1 MRTVDM
7 RTVRLLAGTLIAAA
21 LGTSASASAEAWPSR
36 PIEWIVPFAP
46 GGSTDTVAR
55 IVAEKLG
62 PILKQPVYVVN
73 RPGAESEIGYKA
85 AARANPDGYTMVLTV
100 PSVVTN
106 PLYFK
111 NSLDP
116 SELAPVIYLAQGPY
130 ILLGSAKTAP
140 KTVPDLIAAI
150 TARPGKISCAMTGGV
165 GSIGCEMLQAM
176 TKSALLKVPYRGSN
190 PGTLAVMSGQV
201 DLVFSFSIAAR
212 SAAQSDQIRALA
224 TTAAKRGSNPM
235 PQLPAMAEFIPGFE
249 LEGWDGVMVPR
260 GTPPDIIGRLNK
272 AMNAVLNMPDVR
284 AELEKGGLDT
294 VGGTPDEFS
303 LRLRTVQQS
312 FKGVLD
318 ARARA
323 AGVKPQ

>member
-1 MRTVDM
+1 M
-7 RTVRLLAGTLIAAA
+7 
-21 LGTSASASAEAWPSR
+21 
-36 PIEWIVPFAP
+36 
-46 GGSTDTVAR
+46 VAR
-55 IVAEKLG
+55 IVADKLG
-62 PILKQPVYVVN
+62 AILKQPVFVVN

-85 AARANPDGYTMVLTV
+85 AARANPHGYTMVLTV

-111 NSLDP
+111 ESLDP
-116 SELAPVIYLAQGPY
+116 GELSPVIYLAQGPY

-140 KTVPDLIAAI
+140 KTVPELIAAMK
-150 TARPGKISCAMTGGV
+150 ANPGKISCAMTGGV

-176 TKSALLKVPYRGSN
+176 TSSALLKVPYRGSN

-224 TTAAKRGSNPM
+224 TTAPKRGSAPM
-235 PQLPAMAEFIPGFE
+235 PELPAIAEFIPGFE

-260 GTPPDIIGRLNK
+260 GTPRDVIDRLNK
-272 AMNAVLNMPDVR
+272 AMNAALNLPDVR
-284 AELEKGGLDT
+284 AKLQKGGLDT
-294 VGGTPDEFS
+294 IGGTPDEFA
-303 LRLRTVQQS
+303 LRLRTVQQT
-312 FKGVLD
+312 FKRVLD
-318 ARARA
+318 A

>member
-1 MRTVDM
+1 MRTI
-7 RTVRLLAGTLIAAA
+7 RILAGTIIAAA
-21 LGTSASASAEAWPSR
+21 LAAPAVASAQGWPSR
-36 PIEWIVPFAP
+36 PVEWIVPFAP
-46 GGSTDTVAR
+46 GGSTDMVAR
-55 IVAEKLG
+55 IVADKLG
-62 PILKQPVYVVN
+62 AILKQPVFVVN

-111 NSLDP
+111 ESLDP
-116 SELAPVIYLAQGPY
+116 SELSPVIYLAQGPY

-140 KTVPDLIAAI
+140 KTVPELIAAMK
-150 TARPGKISCAMTGGV
+150 AHPGKISCAMTGGV

-176 TKSALLKVPYRGSN
+176 TSSALLKVPYRGSN

-224 TTAAKRGSNPM
+224 TTAPKRGSAPM
-235 PQLPAMAEFIPGFE
+235 PELPAIAEFIPGFE

-260 GTPPDIIGRLNK
+260 GTPRDVIGRLNK
-272 AMNAVLNMPDVR
+272 AMNAALNLPDVR
-284 AELEKGGLDT
+284 AKLQKGGLDT
-294 VGGTPDEFS
+294 IGGTPDEFA
-303 LRLRTVQQS
+303 LRLRTVQQT
-312 FKGVLD
+312 FKRVLD
-318 ARARA
+318 A

>member
-1 MRTVDM
+1 M
-7 RTVRLLAGTLIAAA
+7 
-21 LGTSASASAEAWPSR
+21 
-36 PIEWIVPFAP
+36 
-46 GGSTDTVAR
+46 VAR

-62 PILKQPVYVVN
+62 AILKQPVFVVN
-73 RPGAESEIGYKA
+73 RPGAEFEIGYKA

-111 NSLDP
+111 ESLDP
-116 SELAPVIYLAQGPY
+116 GELSPVIYLAQGPY

-140 KTVPDLIAAI
+140 KTIPELIAAMK
-150 TARPGKISCAMTGGV
+150 AHPGKISCAMTGGV

-176 TKSALLKVPYRGSN
+176 TNSALLKVPYRGSN

-201 DLVFSFSIAAR
+201 DLVFNFAIAAR

-224 TTAAKRGSNPM
+224 TTAPKRGSAPM
-235 PQLPAMAEFIPGFE
+235 PELPAIAEFIPGFE

-260 GTPPDIIGRLNK
+260 GTPRDVIDRLNK
-272 AMNAVLNMPDVR
+272 AMNAALNLPDVR
-284 AELEKGGLDT
+284 AELQKGGLDT
-294 VGGTPDEFS
+294 IGGTPDEFA
-303 LRLRTVQQS
+303 LRLRTVQQT
-312 FKGVLD
+312 FMRVLD
-318 ARARA
+318 A

>member
-1 MRTVDM
+1 MQ
-7 RTVRLLAGTLIAAA
+7 TVRFLASAIIAAA
-21 LGTSASASAEAWPSR
+21 LAAPGLASAQQWPSR

-55 IVAEKLG
+55 IVADKLG

-85 AARANPDGYTMVLTV
+85 AARANPDGYTMVLAV

-130 ILLGSAKTAP
+130 ILLGSVKTAP
-140 KTVPDLIAAI
+140 KTVPELIAAI
-150 TARPGKISCAMTGGV
+150 KARPGKISCAMTGGV

-224 TTAAKRGSNPM
+224 TTAPKRGANPM
-235 PQLPAMAEFIPGFE
+235 PELPAMAEFISGFE

-260 GTPPDIIGRLNK
+260 GTPPDVIARLNQ
-272 AMNAVLNMPDVR
+272 AMNTALNMPDVR

-294 VGGTPDEFS
+294 IGGAPDDFA
-303 LRLRTVQQS
+303 LRLRTVQQT
-312 FKGVLD
+312 FKHVLD
-318 ARARA
+318 A
-323 AGVKPQ
+323 AGVQPQ

>member
-1 MRTVDM
+1 MQTIRY
-7 RTVRLLAGTLIAAA
+7 LAVTIIAAA
-21 LGTSASASAEAWPSR
+21 LAPPGPASAEEWPSR

-55 IVAEKLG
+55 IVADKLG
-62 PILKQPVYVVN
+62 PILKQPVFVVN

-85 AARANPDGYTMVLTV
+85 AARAIPDGYTMVLTV

-116 SELAPVIYLAQGPY
+116 GELAPVIYLAQGPY

-140 KTVPDLIAAI
+140 KSVPDLIADMKAH
-150 TARPGKISCAMTGGV
+150 PGKVSCAMTGGV
-165 GSIGCEMLQAM
+165 GSIGCEMLQAT

-224 TTAAKRGSNPM
+224 TTAAKRGSAPM
-235 PQLPAMAEFIPGFE
+235 PNLPAMAEFIPGFE

-260 GTPPDIIGRLNK
+260 GTPPEIIGRLNK
-272 AMNAVLNMPDVR
+272 AMNVALNLPDVR
-284 AELEKGGLDT
+284 AELEKGGLET
-294 VGGTPDEFS
+294 VGGPPDEFAG
-303 LRLRTVQQS
+303 RLRTVQQT
-312 FKGVLD
+312 FKSVLD
-318 ARARA
+318 A
-323 AGVKPQ
+323 AGVNPQ

>member
-1 MRTVDM
+1 MGF
-7 RTVRLLAGTLIAAA
+7 LAGTVIAAMLA
-21 LGTSASASAEAWPSR
+21 ASTVASAEQWPSR
-36 PIEWIVPFAP
+36 PIEWIVPFAA

-55 IVAEKLG
+55 IVADKLG
-62 PILKQPVYVVN
+62 SILKKPVFVVN

-116 SELAPVIYLAQGPY
+116 SELTPVIYLAQGPY
-130 ILLGSAKTAP
+130 ILLGSAKSAP
-140 KTVPDLIAAI
+140 KSVPDLIAGMKAQ
-150 TARPGKISCAMTGGV
+150 PGKISCAMTGGV
-165 GSIGCEMLQAM
+165 GSIGCEMLQAT

-201 DLVFSFSIAAR
+201 DLVFNFSIAAR

-224 TTAAKRGSNPM
+224 TTAPKRGFAPM
-235 PQLPAMAEFIPGFE
+235 PELPAMAEFIPGFE
-249 LEGWDGVMVPR
+249 LEGWDGVMVPH
-260 GTPPDIIGRLNK
+260 GSPPDVVDRLNK
-272 AMNAVLNMPDVR
+272 AMNTALNMPDVR
-284 AELEKGGLDT
+284 AELEKGGLET
-294 VGGTPDEFS
+294 IGGTPDDFAR
-303 LRLRTVQQS
+303 RLHAVQET
-312 FKGVLD
+312 FKRALD
-318 ARARA
+318 A

>member
-1 MRTVDM
+1 MRTI
-7 RTVRLLAGTLIAAA
+7 RILAGTIIAAA
-21 LGTSASASAEAWPSR
+21 LAAPAVASAQGWPSR
-36 PIEWIVPFAP
+36 PVEWIVPFAP
-46 GGSTDTVAR
+46 GGSTDMVAR
-55 IVAEKLG
+55 IVADKLG
-62 PILKQPVYVVN
+62 AILKQPVFVVN

-111 NSLDP
+111 ESLDP
-116 SELAPVIYLAQGPY
+116 SELSPVIYLAQGPY

-140 KTVPDLIAAI
+140 KTVPELIAAMK
-150 TARPGKISCAMTGGV
+150 AHPGKISCAMTGGV

-176 TKSALLKVPYRGSN
+176 TNSALLKVPYRGSN

-224 TTAAKRGSNPM
+224 TTAPKRGSAPM
-235 PQLPAMAEFIPGFE
+235 PELPAIAEFIPGFE

-260 GTPPDIIGRLNK
+260 GTPRDVIDRLNK
-272 AMNAVLNMPDVR
+272 AMNAALNLPDVR
-284 AELEKGGLDT
+284 AKLQKGGLDT
-294 VGGTPDEFS
+294 IGGTPDEFA
-303 LRLRTVQQS
+303 LRLRTVQQT
-312 FKGVLD
+312 FKRVLD
-318 ARARA
+318 A

>member
-1 MRTVDM
+1 MRTG
-7 RTVRLLAGTLIAAA
+7 RILAGTLIAAVVA
-21 LGTSASASAEAWPSR
+21 APSAASAESWPSR
-36 PIEWIVPFAP
+36 PVEWIVPFAP

-55 IVAEKLG
+55 ILADKLG
-62 PILKQPVYVVN
+62 TILKQPVYVVN

-85 AARANPDGYTMVLTV
+85 AARASPDGYTMVLTV

-140 KTVPDLIAAI
+140 KTVPDLIAAMK
-150 TARPGKISCAMTGGV
+150 AHPGKTSCAMTGGV

-190 PGTLAVMSGQV
+190 PGTLAVMSAQV
-201 DLVFSFSIAAR
+201 DLVFNFSIAAR
-212 SAAQSDQIRALA
+212 SATQSNQIRALA
-224 TTAAKRGSNPM
+224 TTAPKRGSNPM
-235 PQLPAMAEFIPGFE
+235 PELPAMAEFIPGFE
-249 LEGWDGVMVPR
+249 LDGWDGVMVPR
-260 GTPPDIIGRLNK
+260 GTPPDTVGRLNK
-272 AMNAVLNMPDVR
+272 AMNVALNMPDVR

-294 VGGTPDEFS
+294 VGGAPDEFA
-303 LRLRTVQQS
+303 LRLRAVQQA
-312 FKGVLD
+312 FRRVLD
-318 ARARA
+318 A

>member
-1 MRTVDM
+1 MQIIRF
-7 RTVRLLAGTLIAAA
+7 LAGAMIVAA
-21 LGTSASASAEAWPSR
+21 LAAPGLACADEWPSR

-55 IVAEKLG
+55 IVADKLG
-62 PILKQPVYVVN
+62 PILKQPVFVVN

-111 NSLDP
+111 NSLNPD
-116 SELAPVIYLAQGPY
+116 ELTPVIYLAQGPY

-140 KTVPDLIAAI
+140 KSVPDLIADMKAY
-150 TARPGKISCAMTGGV
+150 PGKVSCAMTGGV
-165 GSIGCEMLQAM
+165 GSIGCEMLQAT

-224 TTAAKRGSNPM
+224 TTAPKRGSALM
-235 PQLPAMAEFIPGFE
+235 PTLPAMAESIAGFE

-260 GTPPDIIGRLNK
+260 GTPPDVIGRLNK
-272 AMNAVLNMPDVR
+272 AMNVALNLPDVR
-284 AELEKGGLDT
+284 AELEKGGLET
-294 VGGTPDEFS
+294 VGGTPDEFVG
-303 LRLRTVQQS
+303 RLRTVQQT
-312 FKGVLD
+312 FKSVLD
-318 ARARA
+318 A

>member
-1 MRTVDM
+1 MQTIRFLV
-7 RTVRLLAGTLIAAA
+7 GTIIAAVLA
-21 LGTSASASAEAWPSR
+21 APGLACADEWPSR

-55 IVAEKLG
+55 IVADKLG
-62 PILKQPVYVVN
+62 PILKQPVFVVN

-116 SELAPVIYLAQGPY
+116 DQLAPVIYLAQGPY

-140 KTVPDLIAAI
+140 KSVPDLIAYMKAH
-150 TARPGKISCAMTGGV
+150 PGKVSCAMTGGV
-165 GSIGCEMLQAM
+165 GSIGCEMLQA
-176 TKSALLKVPYRGSN
+176 TAKSALLKVPYRGSN

-224 TTAAKRGSNPM
+224 TTAPKRGSAPM
-235 PQLPAMAEFIPGFE
+235 PELPALAESIPGFE

-260 GTPPDIIGRLNK
+260 GTQPEVIGRLNK
-272 AMNAVLNMPDVR
+272 AMNVALNLPDVR
-284 AELEKGGLDT
+284 AELEKGGLET
-294 VGGTPDEFS
+294 VGSAPDEFAG
-303 LRLRTVQQS
+303 RLRTVQQT
-312 FKGVLD
+312 FKSVLD
-318 ARARA
+318 A

>member
-1 MRTVDM
+1 MRTI
-7 RTVRLLAGTLIAAA
+7 RILAGTIIAAA
-21 LGTSASASAEAWPSR
+21 LAAPAVVSAQGWPSR
-36 PIEWIVPFAP
+36 PVEWIVPFAP
-46 GGSTDTVAR
+46 GGSTDMVAR

-62 PILKQPVYVVN
+62 AILKQPVFVVN

-111 NSLDP
+111 ESLDP
-116 SELAPVIYLAQGPY
+116 GELSPVIYLAQGPY

-140 KTVPDLIAAI
+140 KAVPELIAAMK
-150 TARPGKISCAMTGGV
+150 AHPGKISCAMTGGV

-176 TKSALLKVPYRGSN
+176 TNSALLKVPYRGSN

-201 DLVFSFSIAAR
+201 DLVFNFAIAAR

-224 TTAAKRGSNPM
+224 TTAPKRGSAPM
-235 PQLPAMAEFIPGFE
+235 PELPAIAEFIPGFE

-260 GTPPDIIGRLNK
+260 GTPRDVIDRLNK
-272 AMNAVLNMPDVR
+272 AMNAALNLPDVR
-284 AELEKGGLDT
+284 AELQKGGLDT
-294 VGGTPDEFS
+294 IGGTPDEFA
-303 LRLRTVQQS
+303 LRLRTVQQT
-312 FKGVLD
+312 FKRVLD
-318 ARARA
+318 A

>member
-1 MRTVDM
+1 MRTI
-7 RTVRLLAGTLIAAA
+7 RILAGTIIAAA
-21 LGTSASASAEAWPSR
+21 LAAPAVASAQGWPSR
-36 PIEWIVPFAP
+36 PVEWIVPFAP
-46 GGSTDTVAR
+46 GGSTDMVAR
-55 IVAEKLG
+55 IVADKLG
-62 PILKQPVYVVN
+62 AILKQPVFVVN

-111 NSLDP
+111 ESLDP
-116 SELAPVIYLAQGPY
+116 SELSPVIYLAQGPY

-140 KTVPDLIAAI
+140 KTVPELIAAMK
-150 TARPGKISCAMTGGV
+150 AHSGKISCAMTGGV

-176 TKSALLKVPYRGSN
+176 TSSALLKVPYRGSN

-224 TTAAKRGSNPM
+224 TTAPKRGSAPM
-235 PQLPAMAEFIPGFE
+235 PELPAIAEFIPGFE

-260 GTPPDIIGRLNK
+260 GTPRDVIDRLNK
-272 AMNAVLNMPDVR
+272 AMNAALNLPDVR
-284 AELEKGGLDT
+284 AKLQKGGLDT
-294 VGGTPDEFS
+294 IGGTPDEFA
-303 LRLRTVQQS
+303 LRLRTVQQT
-312 FKGVLD
+312 FKRVLD
-318 ARARA
+318 A